1 MTQHAI
7 IRLWV
12 PPLLSCAI
20 ATAHAETRGYVISS
34 FTTATHSVN
43 FEESCPENRN
53 GGGAEWMVRD
63 LISIGIPAPRARRIA
78 EGVDDDD
85 GEVRRRLNLRASV
98 NGEPASIYNYP
109 DAVPD
114 PNIETVSGKYA
125 YGFDLGGPVQ
135 NKFIDPETG
144 GPVDNQLWRAI
155 GCTASFRAIPPATP
169 FPEDVSWNAMVE
181 TSPGWAITISGEDL
195 TRDGPVTVV
204 LDRLTK
210 HPERDAEGNVMSKA
224 TYVLDGAGTSRNVLE
239 GELKGGLITIQPK
252 DIFLESEM
260 PFYPEIALRNGH
272 LRIQLQDDGT
282 LLSYWGGYMNWKIFA
297 YMITSRPGHGG
308 DSLGIY
314 HAVKK
319 LADASPD
326 ATGQNQEISSAWRV
340 TAVPAYIAT
349 PEGKIVAQAVQPQMT
364 ALATTAAAQGDAQ

>member
-1 MTQHAI
+1 
-7 IRLWV
+7 
-12 PPLLSCAI
+12 
-20 ATAHAETRGYVISS
+20 
-34 FTTATHSVN
+34 
-43 FEESCPENRN
+43 
-53 GGGAEWMVRD
+53 MVRD
-63 LISIGIPAPRARRIA
+63 LISIGIPAQRARRIA

-125 YGFDLGGPVQ
+125 YGFDLGGPAQ

-364 ALATTAAAQGDAQ
+364 ALATTAAAQGEAQ